1 MSCSLIFMMLL
12 SCLLLPSARAG
23 RSVLPEED
31 DMALERALK
40 MLNKPYVKSIKD
52 KYGVVFDCV
61 DMYKQ
66 PALDHPLLKNHKL
79 QISPSTSS
87 NSTWTG
93 PTMAGEPILVGLQE
107 SCPDGTVLIRRTL
120 KQDLVKARASLPR
133 FRQEKDQSETP
144 GQHFAQL
151 LINSEEGSKFQA
163 AGAVLEVDAI
173 SVPAGQVSSAQILLV
188 DDTSSRRSIIQSG
201 WSADPLHEID
211 SQTRFFTSWTADD
224 HKTTGCLN
232 MLCPGFV
239 LVNQNAS
246 PGIALSTG
254 TAGISISKDG
264 QTGNWQVFL
273 NQQIVGYFPK
283 EIINGMSG
291 AAEVQMGG
299 MTYSPP
305 GQKSPPM
312 GSGVAPVPG
321 QNTLA
326 SKFTQ
331 VGVQGAKIGKYW
343 ATKDVSDPAIYN
355 VVMTSGPQGDS
366 FQYGGP
372 GGV

>member
-1 MSCSLIFMMLL
+1 MSCSLIFMML
-12 SCLLLPSARAG
+12 SCVLLPSARAG

-31 DMALERALK
+31 DVALERALQ
-40 MLNKPYVKSIKD
+40 MLNKPYVKSFKD

-66 PALDHPLLKNHKL
+66 PALDHPLLKNHKI
-79 QISPSTSS
+79 QISPSISS

-93 PTMAGEPILVGLQE
+93 PSMAGEPIRVGLQE

-133 FRQEKDQSETP
+133 FRQEKYHSVNP

-163 AGAVLEVDAI
+163 AGAVLEVDAVSI
-173 SVPAGQVSSAQILLV
+173 PAGEVSSAVILLV
-188 DDTSSRRSIIQSG
+188 DEGSSSLNIIQSG

-211 SQTRFFTSWTADD
+211 SQTRFFTLWTADEY
-224 HKTTGCLN
+224 KTTGCLN

-239 LVNQNAS
+239 LVNQNVS

-254 TAGISISKDG
+254 TAAIFISKDG
-264 QTGNWQVFL
+264 QTGNWQVYL
-273 NQQIVGYFPK
+273 NQQLVGYFPK
-283 EIINGMSG
+283 EIINSMSG
-291 AAEVQMGG
+291 ATEVQMGG
-299 MTYSPP
+299 ITYSPS

-321 QNTLA
+321 QNTTA

-331 VGVQGAKIGKYW
+331 VRVQGAKVGKYSV
-343 ATKDVSDPAIYN
+343 TKDVSDPAIYN
-355 VVMTSGPQGDS
+355 IVMTPDGDS

>member
-79 QISPSTSS
+79 Q
-87 NSTWTG
+87 
-93 PTMAGEPILVGLQE
+93 V
-107 SCPDGTVLIRRTL
+107 CPDGTVLIRRTL

-133 FRQEKDQSETP
+133 FRQEKDHSETP

-299 MTYSPP
+299 ITYSPP

-343 ATKDVSDPAIYN
+343 VTKDVSDPAIYN